1 MAHTYTNLLAHV
13 IFSTKERRPFIDAEL
28 KPRLLSY
35 MIGIMREPRGNVLG
49 IDGTPDHVHLLVA
62 LPPAVSMADALR
74 VLKTNSSR
82 WVHDVWPQRR
92 SFGWQT
98 GYGAFSVSQS
108 NVGSVLRY
116 IAEQEE
122 HHRRVSFKEEYVE
135 FLKKH
140 GIEYDERYI
149 WD

>member
-13 IFSTKERRPFIDAEL
+13 IFSTKARAPLIDPEL
-28 KPRLLSY
+28 KPQLFPY
-35 MIGIMREPRGNVLG
+35 MIGIIRELG
-49 IDGTPDHVHLLVA
+49 GRTLAINGLTDHIHLLMA
-62 LPPAVSMADALR
+62 LPPAVSVADAMR

-82 WVHDVWPQRR
+82 WVHEKWPARR
-92 SFGWQT
+92 TFGWQA

-108 NVGSVLRY
+108 SAGEVIRY
-116 IAEQEE
+116 IKEQEA
-122 HHRRVSFKEEYVE
+122 HHKRLTFQEEFVA

-149 WD
+149 WA

>member
-1 MAHTYTNLLAHV
+1 MAHTCTDLLAHV